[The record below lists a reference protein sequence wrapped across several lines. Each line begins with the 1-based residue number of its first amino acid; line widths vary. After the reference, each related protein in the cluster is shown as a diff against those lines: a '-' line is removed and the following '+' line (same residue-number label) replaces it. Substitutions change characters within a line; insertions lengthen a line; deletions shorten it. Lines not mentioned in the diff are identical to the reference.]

1 MNAQHSFL
9 KSSKYGNEEEIRFQG
24 IPILDTY
31 EDGVGFLSA
40 TMPRY
45 MRLFSSP
52 AVKRNENDTL
62 HTVAWYGDGTGQI
75 QTWGTLDQTSR
86 VRVATI
92 LRSFI
97 GDLLARIQRFDEPK
111 ARMLLGWLN
120 ILSFESD
127 LLVVNGQP
135 VITNWG
141 IVPAGVAA
149 NADRM
154 THHLLRGIGQ
164 FLPEH
169 YDLTELT
176 HLMMELGDGGASDES
191 DVNGAAQPPASAAPA
206 ADVGLGE
213 AGSGAGLAVGA
224 ATASPTGFDP
234 LDIRSSDI
242 DFAATPDRAQ
252 DNTRDSAEET
262 TQSGFRG
269 AAQGVAGNETRFGIG
284 AGAAANGAALGGA
297 GDIGGSGGE
306 GTPGN
311 RKDGGGDTRGRGC
324 WMPVLIA
331 CIVALLVLLIVLIPG
346 VLIYPYGSSNASL
359 LSQTTLHQS
368 EEALRG
374 RIAELRQQLGQRSC
388 RAAPG
393 LLGPDGSGMIGP
405 DGKAEVPVGPVA
417 ASSVSD
423 LVPLLDRTTVL
434 VLASGPKNEV
444 SSGSGFLIA
453 PDRIVTNRH
462 VVEMASEGKV
472 FVINETL
479 GGLRPAKVLAKSSSD
494 DLGDKDYALLQ
505 MEGEPARS
513 FLQLTNVIDKG
524 QQTYAAGFPGF
535 FMETDSKFRELLNGN
550 THAAPSMVLTQGIVT
565 VFQDSPSGVKLVL
578 HSADISPGNSG
589 GPLVDACGR
598 VVGVNT
604 FIKTSGEAQVR
615 LNFALKSDSLE
626 EFLARNGVRATSAN
640 DPCSMAPAQVKA
652 GQ

>member
-213 AGSGAGLAVGA
+213 AGSGAGAAVGA

-242 DFAATPDRAQ
+242 DFAATP
-252 DNTRDSAEET
+252 
-262 TQSGFRG
+262 G
-269 AAQGVAGNETRFGIG
+269 
-284 AGAAANGAALGGA
+284 
-297 GDIGGSGGE
+297 
-306 GTPGN
+306 
-311 RKDGGGDTRGRGC
+311 
-324 WMPVLIA
+324 
-331 CIVALLVLLIVLIPG
+331 
-346 VLIYPYGSSNASL
+346 
-359 LSQTTLHQS
+359 
-368 EEALRG
+368 
-374 RIAELRQQLGQRSC
+374 
-388 RAAPG
+388 
-393 LLGPDGSGMIGP
+393 
-405 DGKAEVPVGPVA
+405 
-417 ASSVSD
+417 
-423 LVPLLDRTTVL
+423 
-434 VLASGPKNEV
+434 
-444 SSGSGFLIA
+444 
-453 PDRIVTNRH
+453 
-462 VVEMASEGKV
+462 
-472 FVINETL
+472 
-479 GGLRPAKVLAKSSSD
+479 
-494 DLGDKDYALLQ
+494 
-505 MEGEPARS
+505 
-513 FLQLTNVIDKG
+513 
-524 QQTYAAGFPGF
+524 
-535 FMETDSKFRELLNGN
+535 
-550 THAAPSMVLTQGIVT
+550 
-565 VFQDSPSGVKLVL
+565 
-578 HSADISPGNSG
+578 
-589 GPLVDACGR
+589 
-598 VVGVNT
+598 
-604 FIKTSGEAQVR
+604 
-615 LNFALKSDSLE
+615 
-626 EFLARNGVRATSAN
+626 
-640 DPCSMAPAQVKA
+640 
-652 GQ
+652 